1 VQKITAKRLEHI
13 EKKANEK
20 VKEANKNAKPNSWL
34 KQAGWVQHLKEKD
47 LKRLQEALKLAD
59 ASEEPK
65 LQAIIKSFGQVVSTA
80 QRIAVPKV
88 VRINALFEVNQK
100 IVSQK
105 PAMLFSSLISKDTL
119 KKYHE
124 V

>member
-1 VQKITAKRLEHI
+1 
-13 EKKANEK
+13 
-20 VKEANKNAKPNSWL
+20 
-34 KQAGWVQHLKEKD
+34 
-47 LKRLQEALKLAD
+47 
-59 ASEEPK
+59 